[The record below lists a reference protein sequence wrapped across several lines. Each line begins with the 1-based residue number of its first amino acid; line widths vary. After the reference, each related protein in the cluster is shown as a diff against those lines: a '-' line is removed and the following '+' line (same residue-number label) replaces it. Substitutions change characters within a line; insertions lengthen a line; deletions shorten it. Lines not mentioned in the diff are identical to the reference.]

1 MIHDILQFL
10 GDMAP
15 YVGLFLLFL
24 YGEIVFEIWWEGK
37 HE

>member
-15 YVGLFLLFL
+15 YVGLFL